1 MIKEKLTKYWWVIP
15 IILFLFYVLYSRQVS
30 YGKTAISHCTD
41 IEFVKYA
48 DRNPKLFITYDF
60 ADVIKEAEKREVAL
74 KKESLLN
81 KKKRKDQIDTQLKKG
96 TSDTL
101 FLDPTLTDEINM
113 NLYIKLNSSI
123 RSLEFDIIKR
133 QELHKYK
140 TDYKIESFRDYKK
153 FYKNC
158 SDKFL
163 SFKDKNEKDK
173 FIEIYKPIPKHNFPR
188 LLEHYNEV
196 QNKLINILKG
206 YSETEFIIKHY
217 VSFNKLRLLRSN

>member
-1 MIKEKLTKYWWVIP
+1 M
-15 IILFLFYVLYSRQVS
+15 S

-48 DRNPKLFITYDF
+48 DSNPKLFITYDF

-96 TSDTL
+96 ISDTL

-133 QELHKYK
+133 QELYKYK
-140 TDYKIESFRDYKK
+140 TDYKHFTNIFQ
-153 FYKNC
+153 FVT
-158 SDKFL
+158 FL
-163 SFKDKNEKDK
+163 IF
-173 FIEIYKPIPKHNFPR
+173 FIYF
-188 LLEHYNEV
+188 
-196 QNKLINILKG
+196 NKIVNM
-206 YSETEFIIKHY
+206 FIKHKNP
-217 VSFNKLRLLRSN
+217 SGK

>member
-1 MIKEKLTKYWWVIP
+1 MIKEKLTKYWWAIP

-30 YGKTAISHCTD
+30 YGKTAISHCAD

-48 DRNPKLFITYDF
+48 DSNSKLFITYDF

-81 KKKRKDQIDTQLKKG
+81 KKKRKDQIDNQLKKG
-96 TSDTL
+96 ISDTL

-173 FIEIYKPIPKHNFPR
+173 FIEIYKPIQKHNFPR
-188 LLEHYNEV
+188 LLEHNNEV

>member
-48 DRNPKLFITYDF
+48 DSNPKLFITYDF

-163 SFKDKNEKDK
+163 SLKDKNEKDK

-188 LLEHYNEV
+188 LLEYYNEV

-206 YSETEFIIKHY
+206 YSETEFIIKY
-217 VSFNKLRLLRSN
+217 FVSFKLISLSK

>member
-48 DRNPKLFITYDF
+48 DSNPKLFITYDF

-81 KKKRKDQIDTQLKKG
+81 KKKRKDQIDAQLKKG
-96 TSDTL
+96 ISDTL
-101 FLDPTLTDEINM
+101 FIDPTLTDEINM

-123 RSLEFDIIKR
+123 KSLEFDIIKR
-133 QELHKYK
+133 EELHKYK
-140 TDYKIESFRDYKK
+140 SNYKIETFKNYEK
-153 FYKNC
+153 FYRSC
-158 SDKFL
+158 LDKFL
-163 SFKDKNEKDK
+163 S
-173 FIEIYKPIPKHNFPR
+173 
-188 LLEHYNEV
+188 L
-196 QNKLINILKG
+196 
-206 YSETEFIIKHY
+206 
-217 VSFNKLRLLRSN
+217 